1 MTTLFL
7 ATGSLNVEIR
17 RLLESR
23 TLFLFSPSELPLPPA
38 ARTNNGTSQID
49 QKTYSFS
56 NRAMVLLF
64 VFPTK

>member
-1 MTTLFL
+1 MKTLSL
-7 ATGSLNVEIR
+7 APGSLIVEKR

-23 TLFLFSPSELPLPPA
+23 TLFLFSPSELPPPPP
-38 ARTNNGTSQID
+38 RTNNGTSQID
-49 QKTYSFS
+49 QKTHSFS